1 MTKKEYILK
10 ILDATM
16 EYFPLAKGLK
26 ILVSNDALGE
36 TTIDMLVDALT
47 KTIDEVNDNKA
58 RNKLQKSK
66 EFLERLKTIE
76 EESHLNDEKSIAM
89 LDDMVNNI

>member
-1 MTKKEYILK
+1 
-10 ILDATM
+10 M